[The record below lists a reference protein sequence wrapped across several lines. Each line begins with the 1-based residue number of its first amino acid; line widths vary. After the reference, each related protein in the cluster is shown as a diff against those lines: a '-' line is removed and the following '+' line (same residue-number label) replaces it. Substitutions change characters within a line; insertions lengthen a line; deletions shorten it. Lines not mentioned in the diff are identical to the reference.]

1 MEALWDLQEPRRR
14 GKRSEGEIVGD
25 RGVVTEEEGILFVQ
39 NLDGRQ
45 MHRLLRTAIV
55 ACVLV
60 VVAVVLFLGVSL
72 LASFN

>member
-1 MEALWDLQEPRRR
+1 M
-14 GKRSEGEIVGD
+14 GD
-25 RGVVTEEEGILFVQ
+25 RSVVTEEEGILFVQ

-60 VVAVVLFLGVSL
+60 VVVVVLFLGVSL

>member
-1 MEALWDLQEPRRR
+1 M
-14 GKRSEGEIVGD
+14 GD
-25 RGVVTEEEGILFVQ
+25 RGVVTEEEGILFAQ

-60 VVAVVLFLGVSL
+60 VVVVVLFLGVSL